1 KTQLAERPLPVGC
14 YWPPENLWATSH
26 PLTERIAMLTR
37 SPFSHRRRLAAAT
50 AVLALIGGGGFAAWA
65 AQPAHPVHVVSVS
78 PAPDIMVP
86 FEPLAPDERV
96 ADRETVTLI
105 LPAGSETADNPT
117 PAPQTPT
124 PQTRVYSLSDP

>member
-1 KTQLAERPLPVGC
+1 
-14 YWPPENLWATSH
+14 
-26 PLTERIAMLTR
+26 LTR

-50 AVLALIGGGGFAAWA
+50 AALALIGGGGFAAWA
-65 AQPAHPVHVVSVS
+65 AQPAHPVHVIADAD

-86 FEPLAPDERV
+86 FEPLAPDEQV

-105 LPAGSETADNPT
+105 LPAGSQTADNPT

-124 PQTRVYSLSDP
+124 PQTRVYSLSDPGVTKPR